1 MNRAYLPPLLRG
13 IGTTIV
19 LVTTLISICVAR
31 QDVRANQLKREM
43 LHAKAK
49 AGTPTGTG
57 KNDADLSAE
66 DDDLRVGT
74 VEESVAEEV
83 IGNPWFDWIV
93 GLGSAVIA
101 SSFFVES
108 YVRSREKS

>member
-1 MNRAYLPPLLRG
+1 MNQAYLPPLLRG
-13 IGTTIV
+13 IGTMIV

-31 QDVRANQLKREM
+31 QDIRASQLKREM
-43 LHAKAK
+43 LKAK
-49 AGTPTGTG
+49 AAASTG
-57 KNDADLSAE
+57 KSNAGLPAE
-66 DDDLRVGT
+66 SEDLRDGAG
-74 VEESVAEEV
+74 EDSVAEEV
-83 IGNPWFDWIV
+83 IDNPWFDWIV